1 MAIERI
7 GTPPAAQEVGTART
21 TATGQ
26 GFDVSKPT
34 APQQASSIEPS
45 SRALEELRIGRVDV
59 NGYVE
64 LKVDEATA
72 HLAALPRAQLD
83 AIRDAL
89 RDRLTNDPSLAE
101 LVRAATGGAPQPR
114 DPGDG

>member
-7 GTPPAAQEVGTART
+7 GTPPAAQEVGAPRT
-21 TATGQ
+21 TPSGQ
-26 GFDVSKPT
+26 GFDVSKAT
-34 APQQASSIEPS
+34 APHPAQSIEPS
-45 SRALEELRIGRVDV
+45 SRALEELRAGRVDV
-59 NGYVE
+59 SGYVD

-89 RDRLTNDPSLAE
+89 RDRLRNDPALAD
-101 LVRAATGGAPQPR
+101 LVRAATGAAPAR
-114 DPGDG
+114 DPSDE